1 MKTTHIH
8 FLVLL
13 ACCVPAI
20 NKAQEEKLVFSYDSH
35 GNLIERK
42 LQVFPLFRL
51 TNPDQ
56 SADSTVIP
64 SPQPLSIYPNP
75 ANDKLVVEG
84 LLPEEVKRA
93 EVTLINPA
101 GQVMLRDYYY
111 GEAKT
116 IPVSDLG
123 NGIYILSFKYS
134 QKENYA
140 YKIVVAH

>member
-8 FLVLL
+8 FLVLMT
-13 ACCVPAI
+13 CCVTAVSR
-20 NKAQEEKLVFSYDSH
+20 AQEEKLVFSYDSR

-42 LQVFPLFRL
+42 LQVFPMFRL
-51 TNPDQ
+51 SNTDHP
-56 SADSTVIP
+56 ADSTVRP
-64 SPQPLSIYPNP
+64 TTQALSIYPNP

-84 LLPEEVKRA
+84 ALPPEMKRA
-93 EVTLINPA
+93 EVTLINSV
-101 GQVMLRDYYY
+101 GQVMLRDYYF
-111 GEAKT
+111 GEPKL
-116 IPVSDLG
+116 IPVGDLL

>member
-8 FLVLL
+8 FLVLM
-13 ACCVPAI
+13 ACCIPAI
-20 NKAQEEKLVFSYDSH
+20 NKAQEEKLVFAYDKS

-42 LQVFPLFRL
+42 LQVFPMFRL
-51 TNPDQ
+51 SSPDHP
-56 SADSTVIP
+56 ADSTVIP
-64 SPQPLSIYPNP
+64 AVQSLNIYPNP
-75 ANDKLVVEG
+75 AHDKLVVEG
-84 LLPEEVKRA
+84 PLPDEVKRA
-93 EVTLINPA
+93 EMTLMNAI

-111 GEAKT
+111 GEPKM
-116 IPVSDLG
+116 IPVNDVE

>member
-8 FLVLL
+8 FLVLM

-20 NKAQEEKLVFSYDSH
+20 NKAQEEKLVFSYDGH

-51 TNPDQ
+51 SNPDQ
-56 SADSTVIP
+56 VADSTVSP
-64 SPQPLSIYPNP
+64 LPQPLSIYPNP
-75 ANDKLVVEG
+75 GYDKIVVEG
-84 LLPEEVKRA
+84 HLPDEVKRA
-93 EVTLINPA
+93 EVTLINPV

-116 IPVSDLG
+116 IPVSDLA